1 MIEKHTFFD
10 KYLVVPI
17 IILTLI
23 SLVFIFSSSA
33 PYAGEKYLDPY
44 YFFERQIIA
53 LSVGIFISSF
63 VLFIPI
69 SFYRENG
76 AIFILLSL
84 LLLVLVLIPSVGT
97 EVNGSRRWLRI
108 VSFNLQPS
116 EVAKVLV
123 PLYLCGYSL
132 RRKRQLETSW
142 WGFSKPLV
150 LILIFCI
157 LLFLEPDYGATIVL
171 FCVGMVV
178 LFCGGAKIS
187 QLGILLVSFFVLMS
201 ILIYFNEERFSRLIS
216 FTDPFDD
223 IERTDYQLLM
233 ALIAII
239 NGNWF
244 GLGIGESTQKYFFLP
259 EAHTDF
265 IFSIYVEETGFAGIL
280 ILFTCYLT
288 MLYRIYRLAYI
299 SYKKNY
305 TFNSFIIISF
315 GFLFFVQTLANIFVN
330 VGLIPTKGLPLPFI
344 SYGGSSIIMNFIFL
358 SVAMRAS
365 WEFRNGIK

>member
-53 LSVGIFISSF
+53 LSIGILISSF

-171 FCVGMVV
+171 FSVGMVV

-288 MLYRIYRLAYI
+288 MLYRIYRL
-299 SYKKNY
+299 S
-305 TFNSFIIISF
+305 
-315 GFLFFVQTLANIFVN
+315 
-330 VGLIPTKGLPLPFI
+330 LIHI
-344 SYGGSSIIMNFIFL
+344 
-358 SVAMRAS
+358 
-365 WEFRNGIK
+365 

>member
-1 MIEKHTFFD
+1 MQAKSILIHITSLKTNHRFINRNFD
-10 KYLVVPI
+10 N
-17 IILTLI
+17 
-23 SLVFIFSSSA
+23 
-33 PYAGEKYLDPY
+33 
-44 YFFERQIIA
+44 
-53 LSVGIFISSF
+53 SF

-123 PLYLCGYSL
+123 PLYLCGYSSEEKGNS
-132 RRKRQLETSW
+132 RHPGGIFQTSSSN
-142 WGFSKPLV
+142 FDFLYS
-150 LILIFCI
+150 
-157 LLFLEPDYGATIVL
+157 LFLEPDYGATIVL
-171 FCVGMVV
+171 FSVGMVV

-187 QLGILLVSFFVLMS
+187 HGILLVSFFVLMS

-244 GLGIGESTQKYFFLP
+244 GLGIGESTQKYFF
-259 EAHTDF
+259 T
-265 IFSIYVEETGFAGIL
+265 
-280 ILFTCYLT
+280 
-288 MLYRIYRLAYI
+288 
-299 SYKKNY
+299 
-305 TFNSFIIISF
+305 
-315 GFLFFVQTLANIFVN
+315 
-330 VGLIPTKGLPLPFI
+330 
-344 SYGGSSIIMNFIFL
+344 
-358 SVAMRAS
+358 
-365 WEFRNGIK
+365 

>member
-53 LSVGIFISSF
+53 LSIGILISSF

-123 PLYLCGYSL
+123 PL
-132 RRKRQLETSW
+132 
-142 WGFSKPLV
+142 
-150 LILIFCI
+150 
-157 LLFLEPDYGATIVL
+157 
-171 FCVGMVV
+171 
-178 LFCGGAKIS
+178 
-187 QLGILLVSFFVLMS
+187 
-201 ILIYFNEERFSRLIS
+201 YFNEERFSRLIS

-358 SVAMRAS
+358 SIAMRAS